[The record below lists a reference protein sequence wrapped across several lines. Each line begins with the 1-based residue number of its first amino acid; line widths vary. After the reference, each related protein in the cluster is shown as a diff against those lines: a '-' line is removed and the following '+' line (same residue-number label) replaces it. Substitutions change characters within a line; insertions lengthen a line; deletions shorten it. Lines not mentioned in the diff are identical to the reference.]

1 MPAASDPDRR
11 PPLAAAVAAVLSLP
25 ASLLVL
31 LLGNAALSIAAT
43 RDSSGTAGWL
53 VLLLTFG
60 WVIALLLGAG
70 RLLLG
75 RAWLGFAV
83 SAGLLAVLAVVSAV
97 TAGLGGDNAG
107 VIGIALASGA
117 GAAVCASLPGVR
129 AWVARRR
136 RERLFP
142 GSTQRSPSRP

>member
-1 MPAASDPDRR
+1 MPAASDPERR
-11 PPLAAAVAAVLSLP
+11 PPLAAAVAGVLSLP
-25 ASLLVL
+25 AALMVL
-31 LLGNAALSIAAT
+31 LFGNAALSIAAT

-70 RLLLG
+70 RLLTG

-83 SAGLLAVLAVVSAV
+83 ATGLLALLAVISAF

-107 VIGIALASGA
+107 LIGIALLGGA
-117 GAAVCASLPGVR
+117 GAAGCASLPGVR

-142 GSTQRSPSRP
+142 GSTQRSASRP